1 MPMIVIKQLAF
12 FVILSGFLTKI
23 FSRLHNSLFLKGGC
37 YVHNLVVLLVPFPLP
52 ELLNWGGAKTGNSRV
67 DQNRDQDQGKN
78 SD

>member
-52 ELLNWGGAKTGNSRV
+52 ELLNWGGAKNRKFEGGSKQRSGSR
-67 DQNRDQDQGKN
+67 QE
-78 SD
+78 